1 MQAKIPKINSNKTQ
15 RIELNWNE
23 TTTIKRYCYYC
34 SNFEPDQC
42 FYFDR
47 SFRFVWGL
55 CGTTKN
61 EKITWK
67 RSFCISEII
76 SKINT
81 TVFGNRGR
89 LCCDLHALYTI
100 LFEQVQPKMRC
111 RIPVSVPHT
120 AAWLITI
127 FRCILLCTTQWVS
140 GIALHRIA
148 LQMAWH
154 IALRCHEPDNQPKR
168 ESLESNH
175 RIKSNPNESN

>member
-61 EKITWK
+61 KKSHEKEVSASRRLSVKSI
-67 RSFCISEII
+67 RR
-76 SKINT
+76 
-81 TVFGNRGR
+81 FGNRAAFAAICMHFTQSYLSKFNRKCDAESRSRSHIPLLDWSQSFGAF
-89 LCCDLHALYTI
+89 CCAQHNECL
-100 LFEQVQPKMRC
+100 
-111 RIPVSVPHT
+111 
-120 AAWLITI
+120 
-127 FRCILLCTTQWVS
+127 
-140 GIALHRIA
+140 ALHCIA

-154 IALRCHEPDNQPKR
+154 IALHCHAPDNQPKR